1 MADGAASAVV
11 TPLAGVWI
19 EMHRFTSKIQKI
31 LGSLPLREC
40 GLKCQKHGSEKLSPQ
55 VTPLA
60 GVWIEIEYWR
70 EP

>member
-11 TPLAGVWI
+11 TPLA
-19 EMHRFTSKIQKI
+19 MLPPPRPTS
-31 LGSLPLREC
+31 LTVSDLPSLPLREC